1 MDFHVELRGRRDLA
15 GQIYRGLRAAI
26 LDGRLRSGERLPP
39 TRELALRLDVARN
52 TVGVAYE
59 WLTAEGLIA
68 GRTRAGSFV
77 QGEASRPRGRAGR
90 EAQVPLRARAF
101 WRSLPDL
108 PAPLAPA
115 AYDFGVGSPDVSGF
129 PFESWRRLVARQ
141 LRAATMSGGYV
152 DAAGHRGLREAV
164 ARHVGVSR
172 GVRAEV
178 DDVFITNGAQQALD
192 LVGRVL
198 IEPGDC
204 VAMEEPGYPP
214 ARQVFQSLG
223 ARVVPVP
230 VDAEGLDVAA
240 LPDAARLVYVTPSH
254 QFPLGMP
261 MSPARRVALLEW
273 AKRRDAVVIEDDYDS
288 EFRFGGRPLETLHG
302 MDRSGR
308 VLYVGSFSKVM
319 VPMLRMGFLVAPPSL
334 QRELRWAR
342 RVMDWHSPVPEQAAL
357 ARFIDS
363 GLLARHIRKM
373 RRDYEA
379 RHASVAEGLSRHC
392 GDWLQVVPSVAG
404 LHLCATFRRGGV
416 ALERETVARA
426 RAVDVGLI
434 SLSRYFAGP
443 RARPGLVLGY
453 GGIPATRIPEGMKR
467 LGACLSKVEGLTRN

>member
-1 MDFHVELRGRRDLA
+1 MDFHVELQGRRDLA

-26 LDGRLRSGERLPP
+26 LDGRLRRGERLPP

-52 TVGVAYE
+52 TVSVAYE

-77 QGEASRPRGRAGR
+77 QGAASRPRGRR
-90 EAQVPLRARAF
+90 EALVPLRARAF
-101 WRSLPDL
+101 WRALPDL
-108 PAPLAPA
+108 PVPLAPT

-141 LRAATMSGGYV
+141 LRPAALPRGYV

-164 ARHVGVSR
+164 ARHVGIAR
-172 GVRAEV
+172 GVRAEPE
-178 DDVFITNGAQQALD
+178 DVLVTNGAQQALD

-204 VAMEEPGYPP
+204 VAVEEPGYPP

-230 VDAEGLDVAA
+230 VDAEGLDVSA

-261 MSPARRVALLEW
+261 MSPARRAALLEW

-319 VPMLRMGFLVAPPSL
+319 VPMLRLGFLVAPPSL

-342 RVMDWHSPVPEQAAL
+342 RVMDWHSPVAEQAAL

-373 RRDYEA
+373 RREYEA
-379 RHASVAEGLSRHC
+379 RHERVAEGLARHC
-392 GDWLQVVPSVAG
+392 GDWLEVVPSVAG
-404 LHLCATFRRGGV
+404 LHLSATFRKGGM

-426 RAVDVGLI
+426 RAAGVGLVT
-434 SLSRYFAGP
+434 LSRYFAGP

-453 GGIPATRIPEGMKR
+453 GGIPAARVPEGLRR
-467 LGACLSKVEGLTRN
+467 LGASLLPVVGLTKD

>member
-1 MDFHVELRGRRDLA
+1 
-15 GQIYRGLRAAI
+15 
-26 LDGRLRSGERLPP
+26 
-39 TRELALRLDVARN
+39 
-52 TVGVAYE
+52 
-59 WLTAEGLIA
+59 
-68 GRTRAGSFV
+68 
-77 QGEASRPRGRAGR
+77 
-90 EAQVPLRARAF
+90 
-101 WRSLPDL
+101 
-108 PAPLAPA
+108 
-115 AYDFGVGSPDVSGF
+115 
-129 PFESWRRLVARQ
+129 
-141 LRAATMSGGYV
+141 
-152 DAAGHRGLREAV
+152 RGLREAV
-164 ARHVGVSR
+164 ARHVGLAR
-172 GVRAEV
+172 GVRADAE
-178 DDVFITNGAQQALD
+178 DVLVTNGAQQALD

-240 LPDAARLVYVTPSH
+240 LPEAARLVYVTPSH

-273 AKRRDAVVIEDDYDS
+273 AKRRDVVVIEDDYDS

-373 RRDYEA
+373 RREYEA
-379 RHASVAEGLSRHC
+379 RHERVAEGLSRHC

-404 LHLCATFRRGGV
+404 LHLSATFRRGGL

-426 RAVDVGLI
+426 RAAGVGLI
-434 SLSRYFAGP
+434 TLSRYFAGP
-443 RARPGLVLGY
+443 RARAGLVLGY
-453 GGIPATRIPEGMKR
+453 GGIPAARVPEGLRR
-467 LGACLSKVEGLTRN
+467 LGASLAPVEGLTKD